1 MLKGLLIMPGHLDL
15 KGDRMGDTPLSSR
28 QATEEIRRLSS
39 NLDTDWYS
47 TTHIKERMAERSLVI
62 SDIKHLLKTGYVY
75 EDGKAS
81 TQKGFWKYKV
91 VGRTPNSEN
100 RSLVTVVIPD
110 STTKSLKLVT
120 IYWQDDSH

>member
-1 MLKGLLIMPGHLDL
+1 MPGHLDL

-28 QATEEIRRLSS
+28 QATEEICRLSS

-47 TTHIKERMAERSLVI
+47 TTHIKERMVERSLVI

-91 VGRTPNSEN
+91 VGRTPNSES
-100 RSLVTVVIPD
+100 RTLVTVVIPD

>member
-1 MLKGLLIMPGHLDL
+1 MPGHLDL

-100 RSLVTVVIPD
+100 RTLVTVVIPD

>member
-100 RSLVTVVIPD
+100 RTLVTVVIPD